1 MSGGLLAGFVGG
13 AARGATEVLDN
24 RIAQRDAAEQLRQRM
39 YMAMDEKLR
48 LADAEDARANRQRTD
63 RVNDINA
70 RMDQNIDAELAQRY
84 AEPEMGDTPLTP
96 EQQAVQ
102 EQGLKAQRIARER
115 ERIEAQRNPK
125 RMLEAA
131 VQTGH
136 ADPSTLAQLTSREEI
151 AAAKAEEAAKRAE
164 QAGEIQKTRLQL
176 AEDRAELE
184 REKMDSSKPPS
195 GYRKTEA
202 GDLEAIP
209 GGPADTK
216 RQNEMA
222 ADMTQLATSSDS
234 MSRLA
239 TAANQLLSHPGLPG
253 IVGIKGKLPNM
264 PGGKAAD
271 AQALLETLKSQVG
284 FSVLQAMRDASKTG
298 GALGS
303 VSDAEGRRLEANLAA
318 LDRAQSLEQFKASLQ
333 QVIQYTEDAKTR
345 MRDAVHARHGGR
357 IGVDSTSPSPTR
369 GAPMVRSPQELAAL
383 PSGTVFT
390 APDGSLRRKP

>member
-136 ADPSTLAQLTSREEI
+136 ADPSTLAQLTSR
-151 AAAKAEEAAKRAE
+151 
-164 QAGEIQKTRLQL
+164 
-176 AEDRAELE
+176 
-184 REKMDSSKPPS
+184 
-195 GYRKTEA
+195 
-202 GDLEAIP
+202 
-209 GGPADTK
+209 
-216 RQNEMA
+216 
-222 ADMTQLATSSDS
+222 
-234 MSRLA
+234 
-239 TAANQLLSHPGLPG
+239 
-253 IVGIKGKLPNM
+253 
-264 PGGKAAD
+264 
-271 AQALLETLKSQVG
+271 
-284 FSVLQAMRDASKTG
+284 
-298 GALGS
+298 
-303 VSDAEGRRLEANLAA
+303 
-318 LDRAQSLEQFKASLQ
+318 
-333 QVIQYTEDAKTR
+333 
-345 MRDAVHARHGGR
+345 
-357 IGVDSTSPSPTR
+357 
-369 GAPMVRSPQELAAL
+369 
-383 PSGTVFT
+383 
-390 APDGSLRRKP
+390 